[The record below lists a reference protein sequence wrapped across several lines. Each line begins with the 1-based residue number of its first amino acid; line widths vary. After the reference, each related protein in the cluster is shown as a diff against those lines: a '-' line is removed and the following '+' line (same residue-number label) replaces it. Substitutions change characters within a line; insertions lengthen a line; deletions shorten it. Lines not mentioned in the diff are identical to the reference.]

1 MNPLRLVKLY
11 TRGNRLLGTLDEAAA
26 QPRLYLDPLYRSRVL
41 TATAALVEVLP
52 LPRLWRD
59 TLMKLLTNLLKN
71 WKTTVIGLATG
82 AGISF
87 LSGVQGGLSPKDAAL
102 AAGVAALG
110 LAAKDSTVS
119 GR

>member
-1 MNPLRLVKLY
+1 VNPLRLIKIY
-11 TRGNRLLGTLDEAAA
+11 TRGTRLLDTLDDAAA
-26 QPRLYLDPLYRSRVL
+26 TPRLYLDPLYRSRVL

-52 LPRLWRD
+52 LPRVWRE
-59 TLMKLLTNLLKN
+59 TTMGLLTNLRKN

-82 AGISF
+82 AGIAF
-87 LSGVQGGLSPKDAAL
+87 LSGVQGGLTPRDAAL

>member
-1 MNPLRLVKLY
+1 MNPLRLLRLY
-11 TRGNRLLGTLDEAAA
+11 TRGQTLLHTLDEAAEN
-26 QPRLYLDPLYRSRVL
+26 PRLYRDSSYHTRVL
-41 TATAALVEVLP
+41 TAAAALVDILP

-59 TLMKLLTNLLKN
+59 IMTKLLNNLLKN

-82 AGISF
+82 AGIAF

-119 GR
+119 GK

>member
-1 MNPLRLVKLY
+1 MNPVRLLRIY
-11 TRGNRLLGTLDEAAA
+11 TRGNRLLGTLDEAAH
-26 QPRLYLDPLYRSRVL
+26 QPRLYLDYVYRSRVL

-59 TLMKLLTNLLKN
+59 TTMGLLTNLLRN
-71 WKTTVIGLATG
+71 WKTTVIGFATG
-82 AGISF
+82 AGIAF
-87 LSGVQGGLSPKDAAL
+87 LSGLQGGLTPKDAAL